1 MASKQPEKVDPMMGI
16 RKFAGPT
23 EFDWMALSRKD
34 PHLVIRPSWLGKWSI
49 PKPKYPPSLVTGKPP
64 KRWPKDRMPELSY
77 IYVNVV
83 LFQGLEGVQILF
95 VPLPLYEMF

>member
-1 MASKQPEKVDPMMGI
+1 MADNQPEKANPIMGI

-23 EFDWMALSRKD
+23 KFDWMALSWKD
-34 PHLVIRPSWLGKWSI
+34 PHLVLRPPWLGKWTI

-64 KRWPKDRMPELSY
+64 KPWPKDRMPELSY

-83 LFQGLEGVQILF
+83 LLRGLEGVQVLF
-95 VPLPLYEMF
+95 VLLPLYEQL